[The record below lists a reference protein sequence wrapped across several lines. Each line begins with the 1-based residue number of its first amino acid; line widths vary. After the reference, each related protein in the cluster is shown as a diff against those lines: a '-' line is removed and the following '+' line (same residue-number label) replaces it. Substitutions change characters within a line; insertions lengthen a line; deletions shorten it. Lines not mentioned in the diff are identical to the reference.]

1 MSSISRC
8 KRLMNMAFAKIINMV
23 PISGELRYRLIRYS
37 GVKTLGKRGFIGK
50 NVSFDSIRPDLIEI
64 EDGAYVTE
72 ACIVYTHYLIPD
84 TFVTRKGSWFRFGRV
99 VIKKNAFVGA
109 RTIIC
114 NDVGVG
120 ENAIVAAG
128 SVVTKDIPPYELW
141 GGTPAK
147 FIRKLQGGQQITG

>member
-8 KRLMNMAFAKIINMV
+8 KRLMNMTFAKIINMV

-114 NDVGVG
+114 RAPLKITPKLPFTNKLTFT
-120 ENAIVAAG
+120 IF
-128 SVVTKDIPPYELW
+128 SLVTKRGFLY
-141 GGTPAK
+141 GPAQL
-147 FIRKLQGGQQITG
+147 FRPERQT